1 MNDACENDDKHSE
14 LSHRS
19 TQSSILDADFAEDLR
34 AEIHRMEKLV
44 PSQNCTR
51 PSCAH
56 RHQRLQML
64 KKMSTVSDSVAVS
77 RNDKMVDLE
86 QVTRSSSLQD
96 LRSPS
101 PGAYSCAA
109 VYCPVLVS
117 RV

>member
-1 MNDACENDDKHSE
+1 
-14 LSHRS
+14 
-19 TQSSILDADFAEDLR
+19 
-34 AEIHRMEKLV
+34 MEKLV

-51 PSCAH
+51 PSCAY

-77 RNDKMVDLE
+77 RNECTMVDLE

-109 VYCPVLVS
+109 VYCPVMVS
-117 RV
+117 CMVTSTS